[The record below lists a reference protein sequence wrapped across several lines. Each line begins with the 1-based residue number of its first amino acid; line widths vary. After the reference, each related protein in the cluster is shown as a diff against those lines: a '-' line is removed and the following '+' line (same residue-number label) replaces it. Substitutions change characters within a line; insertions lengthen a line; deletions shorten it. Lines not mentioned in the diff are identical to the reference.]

1 MYLPLRPLS
10 SVHSW
15 RYPVLGPVILAA
27 SRSDKMRR
35 FVSAAPGT
43 KQVVDRFIAGE
54 SVDQVVP
61 IVQDAADKGLE
72 VTLDVVGEDITTP
85 AQAEAARD
93 AYLELIE
100 RLKVLDLGPRAEMSV
115 KLSMFGQSLPS
126 PAATLNGEPSGLA
139 PTFPGGHELALANV
153 RPVVEAAA
161 AIGTTV
167 TLDAEDHTTLDS
179 MFAIHEELRKDFPQ
193 TGCVIQSYLF
203 RTEDDARRLAAA
215 GSRVRIVKGAYK
227 EPASVAYQDKAEID
241 KAYVRITKILMAGE
255 GYPMIGS
262 HDPRLIA
269 IAQEL
274 GRQYGR
280 KLDEYEFQ
288 MLYGIRSDEHIRLA
302 AEGHR
307 MRVYTAYGTDWY
319 GYFMRRLAEKPANL
333 LFFGRSVLTKG

>member
-1 MYLPLRPLS
+1 M
-10 SVHSW
+10 
-15 RYPVLGPVILAA
+15 LGPVILAA

-35 FVSAAPGT
+35 FVSTAPGT

-54 SVDQVVP
+54 SVDDVLP
-61 IVQDAADKGLE
+61 IVQDATAKGLE
-72 VTLDVVGEDITTP
+72 VTLDVVGEDITTRE
-85 AQAEAARD
+85 QAAAARD

-100 RLKVLDLGPRAEMSV
+100 RLKELGLGTKAEMSV

-126 PAATLNGEPSGLA
+126 PTTALKGGPSGPA
-139 PTFPGGHELALANV
+139 PTFQGGHELALANV

-179 MFAIHEELRKDFPQ
+179 MFAIHEVLRQDFPG
-193 TGCVIQSYLF
+193 TGCVIQAYLF
-203 RTEDDARRLAAA
+203 RTEDDARRLAAS
-215 GSRVRIVKGAYK
+215 GSRVRLVKGAYK
-227 EPASVAYQDKAEID
+227 EPASVAFQNKAEID
-241 KAYVRITKILMAGE
+241 KAYIRILKILMEGQ

-262 HDPRLIA
+262 HDPRIIS

-274 GRQYGR
+274 ARRAGR

-288 MLYGIRSDEHIRLA
+288 MLYGIRSDEHLRLA

-333 LFFGRSVLTKG
+333 LFFVRSMITKN

>member
-1 MYLPLRPLS
+1 M
-10 SVHSW
+10 
-15 RYPVLGPVILAA
+15 LGPVILAA

-35 FVSAAPGT
+35 LISAAPVT
-43 KQVVDRFIAGE
+43 KPVVDRFIPGE
-54 SVDQVVP
+54 TVDQVVP
-61 IVQDAADKGLE
+61 IIKDLTGKGLE
-72 VTLDVVGEDITTP
+72 VTMDVVGEDITTP
-85 AQAEAARD
+85 EQSYAARD
-93 AYLELIE
+93 AYLELIG
-100 RLKVLDLGPRAEMSV
+100 RLEELGLGTKAEMSV
-115 KLSMFGQSLPS
+115 KLSMFGQAL
-126 PAATLNGEPSGLA
+126 E
-139 PTFPGGHELALANV
+139 GGQELALANV

-193 TGCVIQSYLF
+193 TGCVIQAYLF
-203 RTEDDARRLAAA
+203 RTEADARRLAES
-215 GSRVRIVKGAYK
+215 GSRVRLVKGAYK
-227 EPASVAYQDKAEID
+227 EPAEVAYQQKSETD
-241 KAYVRITKILMAGE
+241 KAYVRILKILMEGE

-262 HDPRLIA
+262 HDPRLIS

-274 GRQYGR
+274 ARTAGR

-288 MLYGIRSDEHIRLA
+288 MLYGIRSDEHLRLA

-333 LFFGRSVLTKG
+333 LFFARSILTKG

>member
-1 MYLPLRPLS
+1 M
-10 SVHSW
+10 
-15 RYPVLGPVILAA
+15 LGPAILAA

-35 FVSAAPGT
+35 IVSAAPVT
-43 KQVVDRFIAGE
+43 KPVVNRFIPGE
-54 SVDQVVP
+54 TVDQVIP
-61 IVQDAADKGLE
+61 IVEELTAKGLE
-72 VTLDVVGEDITTP
+72 VTLDVVGEDIT
-85 AQAEAARD
+85 AVEQSYAARD
-93 AYLELIE
+93 AYLELIQ
-100 RLKVLDLGPRAEMSV
+100 RLGDLELGETVEMSV
-115 KLSMFGQSLPS
+115 KLSMFGQAL
-126 PAATLNGEPSGLA
+126 E
-139 PTFPGGHELALANV
+139 GGHELALANV

-179 MFAIHEELRKDFPQ
+179 MFAIHEELRRDFPQ
-193 TGCVIQSYLF
+193 TGCVIQAYLF
-203 RTEDDARRLAAA
+203 RTEADARRLAAA

-227 EPASVAYQDKAEID
+227 EPAEVAYQDKAEID
-241 KAYVRITKILMAGE
+241 RAYVRIMKILMEGE

-274 GRQYGR
+274 ARQAGR

-288 MLYGIRSDEHIRLA
+288 MLYGIRSEEHLRLA

-333 LFFGRSVLTKG
+333 LFFLRSMITKN

>member
-1 MYLPLRPLS
+1 M
-10 SVHSW
+10 
-15 RYPVLGPVILAA
+15 LGPVILAA

-54 SVDQVVP
+54 TVDQVVTV
-61 IVQDAADKGLE
+61 IEDAAGRGLE
-72 VTLDVVGEDITTP
+72 LTLDVVGEDITTP
-85 AQAEAARD
+85 EQAAAARD
-93 AYLELIE
+93 AYLELID
-100 RLKVLDLGPRAEMSV
+100 RLKDLGLGTRAEMSV
-115 KLSMFGQSLPS
+115 KLSMFGQALPS
-126 PAATLNGEPSGLA
+126 PTGSLGKDASGSAGTLL
-139 PTFPGGHELALANV
+139 GGHDLALANV

-179 MFAIHEELRKDFPQ
+179 MFAIHEELRKDHPE
-193 TGCVIQSYLF
+193 TGCVIQAYLF
-203 RTEDDARRLAAA
+203 RTEEDARRLAAA

-241 KAYVRITKILMAGE
+241 KAYVRILRILMEGE

-274 GRQYGR
+274 GRKAGR
-280 KLDEYEFQ
+280 KPDEYEFQ
-288 MLYGIRSDEHIRLA
+288 MLYGIRTDEQTRLA

-333 LFFGRSVLTKG
+333 LFFGRSILTKG

>member
-1 MYLPLRPLS
+1 M
-10 SVHSW
+10 
-15 RYPVLGPVILAA
+15 LGPVILAA
-27 SRSDKMRR
+27 SRSDRMRR

-43 KQVVDRFIAGE
+43 KQVVARFIAGE
-54 SVDQVVP
+54 NVGQVVP
-61 IVQDAADKGLE
+61 VVQDAVAKGLA
-72 VTLDVVGEDITTP
+72 VTLDVVGEDITTRE
-85 AQAEAARD
+85 QAYAARD

-100 RLKVLDLGPRAEMSV
+100 HLRALDLGTQAEMSV
-115 KLSMFGQSLPS
+115 KLSMFGQAL
-126 PAATLNGEPSGLA
+126 ED
-139 PTFPGGHELALANV
+139 GHELALANV

-179 MFAIHEELRKDFPQ
+179 MFTIHEELRKDFPQ
-193 TGCVIQSYLF
+193 TGCVIQAYLF
-203 RTEDDARRLAAA
+203 RTEADARRLAAS

-227 EPASVAYQDKAEID
+227 EPAEVAYQDKAEVD
-241 KAYVRITKILMAGE
+241 KAYVRVLRILMEGD

-262 HDPRLIA
+262 HDPRLIS

-274 GRQYGR
+274 ARRAGR

-288 MLYGIRSDEHIRLA
+288 MLYGIRGEEHLRLA

-333 LFFGRSVLTKG
+333 LFFARSILTTG

>member
-1 MYLPLRPLS
+1 M
-10 SVHSW
+10 
-15 RYPVLGPVILAA
+15 LGPVILAA

-35 FVSAAPGT
+35 LISAAPVT
-43 KQVVDRFIAGE
+43 KPVVDRFIPGE
-54 SVDQVVP
+54 TVDQVVP
-61 IVQDAADKGLE
+61 IIKDLTGKGLE
-72 VTLDVVGEDITTP
+72 VTMDVVGEDITTP
-85 AQAEAARD
+85 EQSYAARD
-93 AYLELIE
+93 AYLELIG
-100 RLKVLDLGPRAEMSV
+100 RLKELGLGTKAEMSI

-126 PAATLNGEPSGLA
+126 PATTLNRGPSGPA
-139 PTFPGGHELALANV
+139 PAFPGGHELALANV

-193 TGCVIQSYLF
+193 TGCVIQAYLF
-203 RTEDDARRLAAA
+203 RTEADARRLAES
-215 GSRVRIVKGAYK
+215 GSRVRLVKGAYK
-227 EPASVAYQDKAEID
+227 EPAEVAYQQKAETD
-241 KAYVRITKILMAGE
+241 KAYVRILKILMEGE

-262 HDPRLIA
+262 HDPRLIS

-274 GRQYGR
+274 ARTAGR

-288 MLYGIRSDEHIRLA
+288 MLYGIRSDEHVRLA

-333 LFFGRSVLTKG
+333 VFFLRSMITRG

>member
-1 MYLPLRPLS
+1 
-10 SVHSW
+10 
-15 RYPVLGPVILAA
+15 VILAA
-27 SRSDKMRR
+27 SRSDRMRR

-43 KQVVDRFIAGE
+43 KQVVARFIAGE

-61 IVQDAADKGLE
+61 VVQDAVAKGLE
-72 VTLDVVGEDITTP
+72 VTLDVVGEDITTRE
-85 AQAEAARD
+85 QAFAARD

-100 RLKVLDLGPRAEMSV
+100 HLKELDLGTKAEMSI
-115 KLSMFGQSLPS
+115 KLSMFGQAL
-126 PAATLNGEPSGLA
+126 E
-139 PTFPGGHELALANV
+139 GGHELALANV

-179 MFAIHEELRKDFPQ
+179 MFAIHEELRKDFPG
-193 TGCVIQSYLF
+193 TGCVIQAYLY
-203 RTEDDARRLAAA
+203 RTEADARRLAAS
-215 GSRVRIVKGAYK
+215 GSRVRLVKGAYK
-227 EPASVAYQDKAEID
+227 EPAEVAYQDKAETD
-241 KAYVRITKILMAGE
+241 KAYVRVLRVLMEGE

-262 HDPRLIA
+262 HDPRLIS

-274 GRQYGR
+274 ARRAGR
-280 KLDEYEFQ
+280 KLDEYAFQ
-288 MLYGIRSDEHIRLA
+288 MLYGIRGEEHLRLA

-333 LFFGRSVLTKG
+333 LFFARSILTKG

>member
-1 MYLPLRPLS
+1 M
-10 SVHSW
+10 
-15 RYPVLGPVILAA
+15 LGPVILAA

-35 FVSAAPGT
+35 IVSAAPVT
-43 KQVVDRFIAGE
+43 KPVVNRFIPGE
-54 SVDQVVP
+54 TVDQVIP
-61 IVQDAADKGLE
+61 IVEDLTRKGLE
-72 VTLDVVGEDITTP
+72 VTLDVVGEDITEV
-85 AQAEAARD
+85 AQSHAARD
-93 AYLELIE
+93 AYLQLIE
-100 RLKVLDLGPRAEMSV
+100 RLAELGLGETVEMSV
-115 KLSMFGQSLPS
+115 KLSMFGQAL
-126 PAATLNGEPSGLA
+126 
-139 PTFPGGHELALANV
+139 PGGHELALANV

-179 MFAIHEELRKDFPQ
+179 MFAIHEELRRDFPQ
-193 TGCVIQSYLF
+193 TGCVIQAYLF
-203 RTEDDARRLAAA
+203 RTEADARRLAAA

-227 EPASVAYQDKAEID
+227 EPAEVAYQDKGEID
-241 KAYVRITKILMAGE
+241 KAYVRIMKILMEGE

-269 IAQEL
+269 IGQEL
-274 GRQYGR
+274 ARQAGR

-288 MLYGIRSDEHIRLA
+288 MLYGIRSEEHLRLA

-333 LFFGRSVLTKG
+333 LFFLRSMITKN

>member
-1 MYLPLRPLS
+1 M
-10 SVHSW
+10 
-15 RYPVLGPVILAA
+15 LGPAILAA

-35 FVSAAPGT
+35 IVSAAPVT
-43 KQVVDRFIAGE
+43 KPVVNRFIPGE
-54 SVDQVVP
+54 TVDQVIP
-61 IVQDAADKGLE
+61 IVEELTRKGLE
-72 VTLDVVGEDITTP
+72 VTLDVVGEDIT
-85 AQAEAARD
+85 AVEQSYAARD

-100 RLKVLDLGPRAEMSV
+100 RLRELGLGEAVEMSV
-115 KLSMFGQSLPS
+115 KLSMFGQAL
-126 PAATLNGEPSGLA
+126 E
-139 PTFPGGHELALANV
+139 GGHELALANV

-179 MFAIHEELRKDFPQ
+179 MFAIHEELRRDFPQ
-193 TGCVIQSYLF
+193 TGCVIQAYLF
-203 RTEDDARRLAAA
+203 RTEADARRLAAA

-227 EPASVAYQDKAEID
+227 EPAEVAYQDKAEID
-241 KAYVRITKILMAGE
+241 KAYVRIMRILMEGD

-262 HDPRLIA
+262 HDPRLIS

-274 GRQYGR
+274 ARQAGR

-288 MLYGIRSDEHIRLA
+288 MLYGIRSEEHLRLA
-302 AEGHR
+302 SEGHR

-333 LFFGRSVLTKG
+333 LFFLRSMITKN

>member
-1 MYLPLRPLS
+1 M
-10 SVHSW
+10 
-15 RYPVLGPVILAA
+15 LGPVILAA

-43 KQVVDRFIAGE
+43 KQVVARFIAGE
-54 SVDQVVP
+54 SVDQVIP
-61 IVQDAADKGLE
+61 IVQETADKGLE
-72 VTLDVVGEDITTP
+72 VTLDVVGEDITTVE
-85 AQAEAARD
+85 QSHAARD
-93 AYLELIE
+93 AYLELVE
-100 RLKVLDLGPRAEMSV
+100 RLKDLGLGTRAEMSV
-115 KLSMFGQSLPS
+115 KLSMFGQAL
-126 PAATLNGEPSGLA
+126 E
-139 PTFPGGHELALANV
+139 GGHELALANV

-193 TGCVIQSYLF
+193 TGCVIQAYLF
-203 RTEDDARRLAAA
+203 RTEDDARRLSAA

-227 EPASVAYQDKAEID
+227 EPASVAFQDKGEID
-241 KAYVRITKILMAGE
+241 KAYVRILKILMEGD

-269 IAQEL
+269 ITQEL
-274 GRQYGR
+274 ARRAGR
-280 KLDEYEFQ
+280 KLDDYEFQ
-288 MLYGIRSDEHIRLA
+288 MLYGIRSEEQERLA

-333 LFFGRSVLTKG
+333 LFFARSILTKG

>member
-1 MYLPLRPLS
+1 M
-10 SVHSW
+10 
-15 RYPVLGPVILAA
+15 LGPVILAA

-54 SVDQVVP
+54 TVGQVIP
-61 IVQDAADKGLE
+61 IVEDAAAKGLE
-72 VTLDVVGEDITTP
+72 VTLDVVGEDITTVE
-85 AQAEAARD
+85 QSYAARD
-93 AYLELIE
+93 AYLELID
-100 RLKVLDLGPRAEMSV
+100 RLKELGLGEKAEMSV
-115 KLSMFGQSLPS
+115 KLSMFGQALE
-126 PAATLNGEPSGLA
+126 N
-139 PTFPGGHELALANV
+139 GHELALANV
-153 RPVVEAAA
+153 RPVVEAAD

-179 MFAIHEELRKDFPQ
+179 MFAIHEELRKDFPK
-193 TGCVIQSYLF
+193 TGCVIQAYLF

-241 KAYVRITKILMAGE
+241 KAFVRIVKILMAGS

-269 IAQEL
+269 ITQEL
-274 GRQYGR
+274 AGQAGRNP
-280 KLDEYEFQ
+280 DEYEFQ

-333 LFFGRSVLTKG
+333 LFFARSILTKG

>member
-1 MYLPLRPLS
+1 M
-10 SVHSW
+10 
-15 RYPVLGPVILAA
+15 LGPAILAA

-35 FVSAAPGT
+35 IVSAAPVT
-43 KQVVDRFIAGE
+43 KPVVTRFIPGE
-54 SVDQVVP
+54 TVDQVIP
-61 IVQDAADKGLE
+61 IVEELTRKGLE
-72 VTLDVVGEDITTP
+72 VTLDVVGEDITTVE
-85 AQAEAARD
+85 QSYAARD
-93 AYLELIE
+93 AYLELIG
-100 RLKVLDLGPRAEMSV
+100 RLKDLGLGEKAEMSV
-115 KLSMFGQSLPS
+115 KLSMFGQAL
-126 PAATLNGEPSGLA
+126 E
-139 PTFPGGHELALANV
+139 GGHELALANV

-193 TGCVIQSYLF
+193 TGCVIQAYLF
-203 RTEDDARRLAAA
+203 RTEADARRLADA

-227 EPASVAYQDKAEID
+227 EPAEVAYQDKGEID
-241 KAYVRITKILMAGE
+241 KAYVRILKTLMEGK

-269 IAQEL
+269 IGQEL
-274 GRQYGR
+274 ARQAGR
-280 KLDEYEFQ
+280 KPDEYEFQ
-288 MLYGIRSDEHIRLA
+288 MLYGIRSEEHLRLA

-333 LFFGRSVLTKG
+333 LFFLRSMITKN

>member
-1 MYLPLRPLS
+1 M
-10 SVHSW
+10 
-15 RYPVLGPVILAA
+15 LGPVILAA
-27 SRSDKMRR
+27 SRSDRMRKI
-35 FVSAAPGT
+35 VSAAPVT
-43 KQVVDRFIAGE
+43 KPVVNRFIPGE
-54 SVDQVVP
+54 TVDQVVP
-61 IVQDAADKGLE
+61 IVRDLAAKGLE
-72 VTLDVVGEDITTP
+72 ITLDVVGEDITTVE
-85 AQAEAARD
+85 QSHAARD

-100 RLKVLDLGPRAEMSV
+100 QLKELGLGERAEMSV
-115 KLSMFGQSLPS
+115 KLSMFGQAL
-126 PAATLNGEPSGLA
+126 E
-139 PTFPGGHELALANV
+139 GGHELALANV

-193 TGCVIQSYLF
+193 TGCVIQAYLF
-203 RTEDDARRLAAA
+203 RTEEDARRLAAN

-227 EPASVAYQDKAEID
+227 EPAEVAYQVKAEID
-241 KAYVRITKILMAGE
+241 QAYVRILKTLMDGE

-269 IAQEL
+269 ITQEL
-274 GRQYGR
+274 ARRAGR

-288 MLYGIRSDEHIRLA
+288 MLYGIRSEEHVRLA

-333 LFFGRSVLTKG
+333 LFFVRSMITKN

>member
-1 MYLPLRPLS
+1 
-10 SVHSW
+10 
-15 RYPVLGPVILAA
+15 VILAA

-35 FVSAAPGT
+35 LVSAAPVT
-43 KQVVDRFIAGE
+43 KPVVDRFIPGE
-54 SVDQVVP
+54 TVDEIVP
-61 IVQDAADKGLE
+61 IVQDLTGKGLE
-72 VTLDVVGEDITTP
+72 LTMDVVGEDITTP

-93 AYLELIE
+93 AYLELID
-100 RLKVLDLGPRAEMSV
+100 RLKPLDLGTRAEMSV
-115 KLSMFGQSLPS
+115 KLSMFGQALPS
-126 PAATLNGEPSGLA
+126 PAAPLDGGSSGPA
-139 PTFPGGHELALANV
+139 ATFQSGHELALKNV

-193 TGCVIQSYLF
+193 TGCVIQAYLF
-203 RTEDDARRLAAA
+203 RTEADARRLAEN
-215 GSRVRIVKGAYK
+215 GSRVRLVKGAYK
-227 EPASVAYQDKAEID
+227 EPAEVAYQQKHEID
-241 KAYVRITKILMAGE
+241 KAYVRILRTLMEGE

-262 HDPRLIA
+262 HDPRLIS

-274 GRQYGR
+274 ARTAGR

-288 MLYGIRSDEHIRLA
+288 MLYGIRSEEHLRLA

-333 LFFGRSVLTKG
+333 RFFARSMVTKG

>member
-1 MYLPLRPLS
+1 M
-10 SVHSW
+10 
-15 RYPVLGPVILAA
+15 LGPVILAA
-27 SRSDKMRR
+27 SRSDTMRR

-43 KQVVDRFIAGE
+43 KQVVGRFIAGE
-54 SVDQVVP
+54 TVDEVVP
-61 IVQDAADKGLE
+61 VVQDAAAKGLE

-85 AQAEAARD
+85 EQAAAARD
-93 AYLELIE
+93 AYLELVG
-100 RLKVLDLGPRAEMSV
+100 RLEELGLGTRAEMSV
-115 KLSMFGQSLPS
+115 KLSMFGQSL
-126 PAATLNGEPSGLA
+126 E
-139 PTFPGGHELALANV
+139 GGHELALGNI

-161 AIGTTV
+161 GIGTTV

-215 GSRVRIVKGAYK
+215 GSRVRLVKGAYK

-241 KAYVRITKILMAGE
+241 KAYVRVLKTLMLGD

-269 IAQEL
+269 IGQEL
-274 GRQYGR
+274 ARQAGR

-288 MLYGIRSDEHIRLA
+288 MLYGIRSDEHVRLA

-333 LFFGRSVLTKG
+333 LFFARSVVTKG

>member
-1 MYLPLRPLS
+1 M
-10 SVHSW
+10 
-15 RYPVLGPVILAA
+15 LGPVILAA
-27 SRSDKMRR
+27 SRSDRMRR

-43 KQVVDRFIAGE
+43 KQVVARFIAGE

-61 IVQDAADKGLE
+61 VVRDAVAKGLE
-72 VTLDVVGEDITTP
+72 VTLDVVGEDITTRE
-85 AQAEAARD
+85 QAFAARD

-100 RLKVLDLGPRAEMSV
+100 HLKELDLGTKAEMSI

-126 PAATLNGEPSGLA
+126 PTTTLNRGPSGPA
-139 PTFPGGHELALANV
+139 STFPGGHELALANV

-179 MFAIHEELRKDFPQ
+179 MFAIHEELRKDFPG
-193 TGCVIQSYLF
+193 TGCVIQAYLY
-203 RTEDDARRLAAA
+203 RTEADARRLAAS
-215 GSRVRIVKGAYK
+215 GSRVRLVKGAYK
-227 EPASVAYQDKAEID
+227 EPAEVAYQDKAETD
-241 KAYVRITKILMAGE
+241 KAYVRVLRVLMEGE

-262 HDPRLIA
+262 HDPRLIS

-274 GRQYGR
+274 ARKAGR

-288 MLYGIRSDEHIRLA
+288 MLYGIRGEEHLRLA

-333 LFFGRSVLTKG
+333 LFFARSILTKG